1 MTPEAYTASFYD
13 LAQYVP
19 LAVWVTVIFGIIRLS
34 NHLGNMNQRLIS
46 IDDQFKKL
54 NGKVTNH
61 ETRISRIEGARN
73 NGSSTV
79 SSQSA

>member
-1 MTPEAYTASFYD
+1 MTPEAHTASFYTFV
-13 LAQYVP
+13 QYVP

-34 NHLGNMNQRLIS
+34 NHLGNMNQRLSS
-46 IDDQFKKL
+46 IDEQFKKL
-54 NGKVTNH
+54 NGKVSNH

-73 NGSSTV
+73 HGSSTV